1 MAFKR
6 FKSGKKNSDGLYK
19 AYESEMKFMDFK
31 TESEMQRFIADNIED
46 FCENVLGDKLVSFE
60 CEKGFGKYAGAFG
73 ARRQYRIDIYI
84 VGLNKN
90 YIVEIKNPKTNC
102 DCRNALGQLLVY
114 SSYFSGDE
122 LVLVTSQYDLDA
134 ARAIEKFSL
143 PIRYICLSK
152 EISAEVIS
160 HDANRKT

>member
-6 FKSGKKNSDGLYK
+6 FKLGKYNSDGTYK
-19 AYESEMKFMDFK
+19 AYESEMKFADFK

-46 FCENVLGDKLVSFE
+46 FCKNVLGDRLVSFE
-60 CEKGFGKYAGAFG
+60 CEKGFGKYTGAYS
-73 ARRQYRIDIYI
+73 ARKQYRIDICI
-84 VGLNKN
+84 IGESKK
-90 YIVEIKNPKTNC
+90 YIVEIKNPKAHC

-114 SSYFSGDE
+114 SSYFSDHE
-122 LVLVTSQYDLDA
+122 LVLVTSKYDLDA
-134 ARAIEKFSL
+134 ARAIEKFAL

-160 HDANRKT
+160 HDANRKA